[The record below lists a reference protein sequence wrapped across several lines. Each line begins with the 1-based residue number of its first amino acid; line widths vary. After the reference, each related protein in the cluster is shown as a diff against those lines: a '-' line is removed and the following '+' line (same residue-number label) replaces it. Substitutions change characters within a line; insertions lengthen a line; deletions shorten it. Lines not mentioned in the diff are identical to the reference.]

1 MITISYPNIAK
12 IVYLSTLTIG
22 VDIVKQQ
29 KGVTLVELMITVS
42 IVAIILAFVGPSIQ
56 NILIKNRIVAE
67 INEISSLIQYARHHA
82 IDEQAQVVVCPSTDY
97 AICSTDWNDPKIVF
111 IDDDDDEIRGA
122 VEELLVSIS
131 ATSET
136 SLMTNTTDIIKFAQ
150 TGEANESTEILLCH
164 KDGEAKYA
172 RSLSVTLQGRVKMST
187 DSDKNGINENAAG
200 TELSC

>member
-1 MITISYPNIAK
+1 LITISYPNIAK

>member
-1 MITISYPNIAK
+1 LITISYPNIAK

-122 VEELLVSIS
+122 AEELLVSIS
-131 ATSET
+131 ATTET